1 MTTKADDIKLP
12 ELPVGFFK
20 HHIAGFDGPV
30 YAEMQMEAYARAAVE
45 ANRPADGQIVEDAL
59 IYGIGV
65 SIDGKRIAPQ
75 DFYMPD
81 QYEADRQGRMPIDQ
95 IDGMADT
102 AYGQYIQQMRSRECL
117 GWEQKVKTGQFG
129 EAELKAHTRAGEFL
143 GRHRAF
149 SECVEILSRYGS
161 SQPAAS
167 AQPTRCEDC
176 PPVGYPTDKTR
187 CAPCDRRAD
196 YLVCG
201 RSNGD
206 GTYEAVPTASPA
218 GSPADAIGFKSFDP
232 DDRFFHASD
241 KSWWRRGDDGM
252 LIRADAPQPAAN
264 AEPGETEALR
274 DMLDDA
280 RSDLE
285 MLRNALGVPVE
296 PHQNLLERMLDAAK
310 VAAPVAQEPVAWAN
324 WKVGT
329 KSYVPYRTEAEA
341 SASVRQS
348 EIAATQDGP
357 YRVVSLG
364 VIAAPT
370 PPAVEQPN
378 EIPAFM
384 ELIGWQVIQKNG
396 LFVGG
401 IARSDEERESM
412 MRSKHLFNPEID
424 TFRPVYA
431 FQATPPAVEQASIQ
445 QWPSDWADQLNG
457 EYRQG
462 LEDGRKEAQL
472 SGNPVQLVSVQ
483 VDKSSN
489 LQGSPVDKS
498 TEMQDQPSAQD
509 REDTERYRYLR
520 TENAKPYERDGCLA
534 VVYDDKE
541 GGAWVGCDLDAAI
554 DVARKKQP

>member
-370 PPAVEQPN
+370 PPAVEQ
-378 EIPAFM
+378 
-384 ELIGWQVIQKNG
+384 
-396 LFVGG
+396 
-401 IARSDEERESM
+401 
-412 MRSKHLFNPEID
+412 
-424 TFRPVYA
+424 
-431 FQATPPAVEQASIQ
+431 ASIQ

-554 DVARKKQP
+554 DAARKKQP